1 MDMEKPDYILE
12 HIRQISR
19 PPPLHS
25 SASSCPDPPSYTCL
39 AIAENKLSLDLVRP
53 LLQSSSDDNSI
64 ADELLHPMA
73 CGYDDPRGDSAFR
86 AVLADFWSD
95 QLLGDTSE
103 ASTPVSVSPDHLAC
117 AAGLSAVLDLL
128 LDILFRDTT
137 GKDGQRTVLA
147 PAPYFP
153 GYGSV
158 VVSPRLNGARL
169 VGIPPPNG
177 FFTDDFE
184 PDDLIAPDALE
195 AGLKATASSPPG
207 STTVLLLTNPTNP
220 GGAVYSSA
228 ALQAAVAWARSH
240 RIHTIVDEIY
250 AGSVHSPDPDR
261 MFVSTLVALN
271 FKLLSDVHIMWGVSK
286 DFGLAGWRVG
296 ALLTHNDAVRAS
308 FASLAHQCEASR
320 AALTCLR
327 HMLAQKEGVAEYL
340 NLHRKRL
347 HNAYSRTCEALDKCG
362 ITSLPSRAGLF
373 ILVDLT
379 PFVSTYSEETHLY
392 TDLLHEEGINLTP
405 GSCLGCPP
413 GWFRLCF
420 SYNTIDATLNAVTR
434 LGSFLKR
441 NFSSNDWAMMVAEE
455 IPTKKALYPAFVEEL
470 KKLASK
476 GSAPTCLDVGCG
488 DGRIGALVAE
498 LGFQVTGTDVNRAA
512 VELARARGIDAF
524 VADACSLEELK
535 LGVEEFD
542 CVLIQL
548 VISIIGTQSDRK
560 ALLKS
565 AVQKLRPGGLLLL
578 SASGES
584 AGINDGYA
592 RLYELDRRATGE
604 DRSYFSRDVKGRR
617 LYQTH
622 HFTEAELRALLEDAG
637 LAVRS
642 FDVSTECSSR
652 RPDQAA
658 NFFYVLAERA

>member
-1 MDMEKPDYILE
+1 LQKNPVTMDKPDYILE
-12 HIRQISR
+12 HILLTSR
-19 PPPLHS
+19 PLS
-25 SASSCPDPPSYTCL
+25 SSSSGPGPPSYTCL

-53 LLQSSSDDNSI
+53 LLQSSSSDHHL
-64 ADELLHPMA
+64 ADELLCLSA
-73 CGYDDPRGDSAFR
+73 CGYDDPRGDSGFR
-86 AVLADFWSD
+86 AALADFWSD

-103 ASTPVSVSPDHLAC
+103 ASAPVSVCADHLAC

-137 GKDGQRTVLA
+137 KDGHRTVLA

-158 VVSPRLNGARL
+158 VASPRLNGARL
-169 VGIPPPNG
+169 VGIPPPMG

-184 PDDLIAPDALE
+184 PDDLIAPEALE
-195 AGLKATASSPPG
+195 TGLRQAALSKPG

-220 GGAVYSSA
+220 GGAVYSRS

-240 RIHTIVDEIY
+240 NIHTIVDEIY
-250 AGSVHSPDPDR
+250 AGSVHSPDSDR
-261 MFVSTLVALN
+261 PFVSTLVALN
-271 FKLLSDVHIMWGVSK
+271 SKLLSNVHIMWGVSK

-327 HMLAQKEGVAEYL
+327 HLLAQKEGVAQYL
-340 NLHRKRL
+340 HLHRKRL
-347 HNAYSRTCEALDKCG
+347 HDVYRRTREALDQCG
-362 ITSLPSRAGLF
+362 IASLPSRAGLF
-373 ILVDLT
+373 LLVDLT
-379 PFVSTYSEETHLY
+379 PFASTYAEETRLY
-392 TDLLHEEGINLTP
+392 NDLLHEEGINLTP

-420 SYNTIDATLNAVTR
+420 AYNTIDATLDAVTR

-441 NFSSNDWAMMVAEE
+441 NLSSNDWAMMVAEE
-455 IPTKKALYPAFVEEL
+455 IPTKNSLYPAFVEEL
-470 KKLASK
+470 KKLARK
-476 GSAPTCLDVGCG
+476 GAAPTCLDVGCG
-488 DGRIGALVAE
+488 DGKIGASVAE
-498 LGFQVTGTDVNRAA
+498 LGFRVTGIDVNRAA
-512 VELARARGIDAF
+512 VDLARARGIDAF
-524 VADACSLEELK
+524 VADACSLEQ
-535 LGVEEFD
+535 LGTEEFD

-548 VISIIGTQSDRK
+548 VISIIGTHSDRR

-565 AVQKLRPGGLLLL
+565 TVQKLRPGGLLLL

-584 AGINDGYA
+584 AEINDGYA
-592 RLYELDRRATGE
+592 RLYKLDRRATGE
-604 DRSYFSRDVKGRR
+604 DRSYYSRDTKGRR

-622 HFTEAELRALLEDAG
+622 HFTEAELGTLLEEAG
-637 LAVRS
+637 LVVRS
-642 FDVSTECSSR
+642 FNVSMECSSR
-652 RPDQAA
+652 RPDQPA